1 MNKLVALRIGI
12 GFLMVF
18 VSVDAYGDSGGD
30 YWPTWRGPDATGVAP
45 NGNPPLTWSET
56 ENIKWKVKLPGQGT
70 SSPIVW
76 ADRIFFQTAIKT
88 DKKGTSA
95 APAGSEGRD
104 PNRGGNRRRPFHGGR
119 TPTNVYKFDLVCLD
133 RKTGKLLWQKTAREE
148 LPHEGHHPNH
158 GFASYSPVTDGK
170 HVWVNFGSRGVH
182 CFDIDGN
189 HKWSRNLGKMTAK
202 MMFGEGSSPALAG
215 DAVIV
220 VMDHESDSSIYALSK
235 KTGDTI
241 WKKGRDEATSWAT
254 PVAVEV
260 DGKMQVIASAMN
272 FVRSY
277 DLKTGNLV
285 WQCSGQTANVIPCP
299 VVGLGKVFC
308 TSGFRGSALQ
318 AIELGRT
325 GDLSGSDAISWQV
338 NEATPYVPS
347 PFLYGDKIYVC
358 SGNKAII
365 SCYQAKTGKANFVKQ
380 RLEGMREIFASP
392 VGAANRVYFVG
403 RNGVSQVIKHAEEF
417 QVLATNTL
425 NDKFDASPAIVGDE
439 LFLKGKTYLYC
450 IAKPRDKKDNVKKTA
465 DKGTNES
472 G

>member
-1 MNKLVALRIGI
+1 V
-12 GFLMVF
+12 
-18 VSVDAYGDSGGD
+18 
-30 YWPTWRGPDATGVAP
+30 
-45 NGNPPLTWSET
+45 
-56 ENIKWKVKLPGQGT
+56 
-70 SSPIVW
+70 
-76 ADRIFFQTAIKT
+76 
-88 DKKGTSA
+88 
-95 APAGSEGRD
+95 
-104 PNRGGNRRRPFHGGR
+104 
-119 TPTNVYKFDLVCLD
+119 
-133 RKTGKLLWQKTAREE
+133 
-148 LPHEGHHPNH
+148 
-158 GFASYSPVTDGK
+158 
-170 HVWVNFGSRGVH
+170 
-182 CFDIDGN
+182 DGN
-189 HKWSRNLGKMTAK
+189 HKWSRNLGKMTVK

-215 DAVIV
+215 DAAIV
-220 VMDHESDSSIYALSK
+220 VMDHEGDSFIYALSK
-235 KTGDTI
+235 KTGETI
-241 WKKGRDEATSWAT
+241 WKKGRDEVTSWAT

-308 TSGFRGSALQ
+308 ASGFRGSALQ

-347 PFLYGDKIYVC
+347 PLLYGDKIYLC

-403 RNGVSQVIKHAEEF
+403 RNGVSQVIKRAEEF

-425 NDKFDASPAIVGDE
+425 DDKFDASPAIVGSE

-450 IAKPRDKKDNVKKTA
+450 IAEPRAKKDNVKKTA
-465 DKGTNES
+465 DKDSRES